1 MKYKSPLNGNEL
13 WISQTYHITG
23 GNKAIDF
30 GNAPAGTPVYA
41 MANGTIGTISTSL
54 GSYLTLNVENSKHKL
69 FYVHIYNFKV
79 SQGQKVTQGQL
90 LAEIAPKS
98 ANGGYSPH
106 LHIGLQPEY
115 DLMDYMD
122 RGITFRTKYQEIKNI
137 WFNGETLN
145 WGLFKDLSYNDNT
158 MSYKIGDKIEFTGTQ
173 NIRQG
178 SGTNYPS
185 TGSTQIGQTA
195 TIINGPRTFD
205 NYTWWDVK
213 ITGGGTGWL
222 ADVGKWKIYVE
233 PPQGPTTP
241 SELVEC
247 QSRVSSLEKEI
258 GTLKSKLEA
267 CTAEKDVKVAEVTDL
282 KKLNKRLEGEAEELS
297 KEKAKLQEDFDKVKE
312 ERDRFE
318 REKLELQESLSKGS
332 LSDASA
338 GEMFAELWKRFIRSL
353 DRKA

>member
-1 MKYKSPLNGNEL
+1 
-13 WISQTYHITG
+13 
-23 GNKAIDF
+23 
-30 GNAPAGTPVYA
+30 
-41 MANGTIGTISTSL
+41 
-54 GSYLTLNVENSKHKL
+54 
-69 FYVHIYNFKV
+69 VHIYNFKV

-158 MSYKIGDKIEFTGTQ
+158 MSYKIGDVIEFTGTQ

-178 SGTNYPS
+178 SGTSYPS

-195 TIINGPRTFD
+195 TIINGPRTSD

-233 PPQGPTTP
+233 PPQEPTTP
-241 SELVEC
+241 PALVEC
-247 QSRVSSLEKEI
+247 QNKVKDLESDIVAKNKQISTLTKNLEVSE
-258 GTLKSKLEA
+258 
-267 CTAEKDVKVAEVTDL
+267 AEVKGL
-282 KKLNKRLEGEAEELS
+282 NKLVKRLEGETEELN
-297 KEKAKLQEDFDKVKE
+297 KEKGKLQDDYDKVKE
-312 ERDRFE
+312 ERDRLE
-318 REKLELQESLSKGS
+318 KEKLELEEQLSKGT
-332 LSDASA
+332 LAKAST
-338 GEMFAELWKRFIRSL
+338 GEIFAELWNRITRSI
-353 DRKA
+353 K